1 MDLHATKR
9 TYALFS
15 VSMICVPYEKHR
27 QRVNKV
33 ARVVDVVVLCV
44 PASRAEVSHIL
55 GQGSSFGTEAGAAH
69 PDGPPSQPH
78 ALHRC
83 QVTNGN
89 RLQPH
94 AACAITLASL
104 RFHLM
109 RQPLSS
115 DSRVKMKNRVFFFH
129 IKCQVEAECF
139 DMIL

>member
-1 MDLHATKR
+1 MI
-9 TYALFS
+9 
-15 VSMICVPYEKHR
+15 VS
-27 QRVNKV
+27 KV
-33 ARVVDVVVLCV
+33 AKVDVVVLCV

-55 GQGSSFGTEAGAAH
+55 GQGSPLGSEAGAAH

-94 AACAITLASL
+94 TACAITLATL
-104 RFHLM
+104 HFHLM
-109 RQPLSS
+109 RQLLSS
-115 DSRVKMKNRVFFFH
+115 DSRLKEKNRLFFFFR

-139 DMIL
+139 DIIL